1 MSLLFKF
8 LLKAYYLMDKAA
20 GYLGASIIILM
31 AVLIPLVPIFARF
44 ILAVLQ
50 AVWQETRI
58 KAPGLVFSL
67 APIVPPVSRAILVFL
82 GSIRRHC
89 PSRLLLVLALL
100 VAIEYIAYSTQWKGY
115 ERQYIRHLDHLRY
128 GRFREW
134 PWLEKI
140 DYWVTRWLADDRGTL
155 G

>member
-1 MSLLFKF
+1 M
-8 LLKAYYLMDKAA
+8 
-20 GYLGASIIILM
+20 ASVIILM
-31 AVLIPLVPIFARF
+31 AVLIPLFPTFVRL
-44 ILAVLQ
+44 ILTVLQ
-50 AVWQETRI
+50 AVWQETRT

-67 APIVPPVSRAILVFL
+67 APIVPLVSRAMLIFL

-100 VAIEYIAYSTQWKGY
+100 VAIEYTAYSTQWKGY
-115 ERQYIRHLDHLRY
+115 ERQYICHLDHLRY
-128 GRFREW
+128 SRFREW
-134 PWLEKI
+134 PWMEKI